1 MTGRKLTLLLLVTLA
16 VGASRAAAQIGE
28 TNNTVVVITSDAGN
42 YVLHA
47 GGTVAKMVEDGM
59 DAYLIR
65 IGNDEKDSWDL
76 SLEETALRTKQES
89 EAAAKIL
96 GIKKVISLGFRSSE
110 FRDVPFTT
118 MRDRLVYYIR
128 IYKPRVLFIPN
139 PHAHHDRNHDRY
151 YGGRAAEDA
160 WRAAAFENYLP
171 AAKDTDLRPHLTPE
185 LYYFGPP
192 VDPARREPE
201 STATFVPQPKMVDIS
216 GALDRKI
223 KAAQALQ
230 TIHHSL
236 AMRLKQRLDS
246 TDRKLDLL
254 AKVDEAAINKLT
266 EQRVRGLA
274 RLSAEGTSFQ
284 FAEEFRYTGAE
295 FRIPAAYR

>member
-1 MTGRKLTLLLLVTLA
+1 VLA
-16 VGASRAAAQIGE
+16 ALSWPVSRLGAQIGE
-28 TNNTVVVITSDAGN
+28 ANNCVVIITSDASN

-76 SLEETALRTKQES
+76 SPEETALRARQES

-110 FRDVPFTT
+110 FRDIPFTT

-128 IYKPRVLFIPN
+128 LYKPRVLFIPN
-139 PHAHHDRNHDRY
+139 PYTHYDRNHDRH

-171 AAKDTDLRPHLTPE
+171 AMKETDLGPHLTPE
-185 LYYFGPP
+185 VYYFAPP

-201 STATFVPQPKMVDIS
+201 STETFVPQPKTVDIS
-216 GALDRKI
+216 GVLAK
-223 KAAQALQ
+223 KVQAAQALE
-230 TIHHSL
+230 TTNRSL

-246 TDRKLDLL
+246 TDRKLSTLD
-254 AKVDEAAINKLT
+254 KVDKASINTLVA
-266 EQRVRGLA
+266 ERVRGLA
-274 RLSAEGTSFQ
+274 HKAAEGTDYEL
-284 FAEEFRYTGAE
+284 AEEFRYAGVE